1 MSTPFG
7 IVARPNSRGKTLAIG
22 DLKLFEMLRSK
33 MHWHQTRQRVL
44 AENIANA
51 DSPDY
56 NAKDLAPID
65 FGSILKIDRAGGL
78 QTRQTNQKHLQ
89 GKAIFPD
96 GNLVGKNVDGF
107 EVTPSG
113 NNVNL
118 EEQMMKVTANQMDY
132 QAVASLYSK
141 GLGMIRTAVR
151 KG

>member
-1 MSTPFG
+1 
-7 IVARPNSRGKTLAIG
+7 
-22 DLKLFEMLRSK
+22 MLRSK

-56 NAKDLAPID
+56 LAKDLAPIN
-65 FGSILKIDRAGGL
+65 FNTILKLEKAGGL
-78 QTRQTNQKHLQ
+78 QTRQTNKLHLQ
-89 GKAIFPD
+89 GKSIFPD
-96 GNLVGKNVDGF
+96 GDLVGKKMDGF
-107 EVTPSG
+107 EMTPSG

-132 QAVASLYSK
+132 QAVASLYTK

-151 KG
+151 KS

>member
-1 MSTPFG
+1 
-7 IVARPNSRGKTLAIG
+7 
-22 DLKLFEMLRSK
+22 MLRSK

-56 NAKDLAPID
+56 SAKDLAPLD
-65 FGSILKIDRAGGL
+65 FDSILKINKTGGL
-78 QTRQTNQKHLQ
+78 QTQQTNRLHLQ
-89 GKAIFPD
+89 GRAIFPD
-96 GNLVGKNVDGF
+96 GNLVGKDMDGF

-132 QAVASLYSK
+132 QAVASLYTK
-141 GLGMIRTAVR
+141 GLGMLRTAVR
-151 KG
+151 KS